1 MAYIPDRQAN
11 DLRYAMVWDK
21 IAALGYQPS
30 CDLDE
35 GLAATVDWYRQHPD
49 RWAPLLRS
57 APAVTLPAAVS
68 PALALVAAHAR

>member
-49 RWAPLLRS
+49 RWAPSCAARPRSPCPPPS
-57 APAVTLPAAVS
+57 APRS
-68 PALALVAAHAR
+68 PW